1 VGKPKIKHA
10 DPFEYVEPGTM
21 QIQPSTHGLHME
33 LAHCGAYLQ
42 QEEALATVIRLYAV
56 GKAMWGDHFTTPI
69 RTYIEQEG

>member
-1 VGKPKIKHA
+1 
-10 DPFEYVEPGTM
+10 
-21 QIQPSTHGLHME
+21 ME